1 MSALRE
7 RVLDYLQARHS
18 MTIASHGEEGVW
30 AATVFYVNDGFRLY
44 FLSAP
49 TTRHIRNIAHDGR
62 IAITIQEDCADWPE
76 IKGIQAE
83 GRALEIGGAEE
94 SRARDLYGD
103 KYPVVGKI
111 AQAPAFIVK
120 ALAKVRWYRFEPE
133 SLYFIDNS
141 AGFGRRE
148 AVDCGNPP

>member
-1 MSALRE
+1 MSALPE
-7 RVLDYLQARHS
+7 KVLDYLKARHAMS
-18 MTIASHGEEGVW
+18 IASCGAEGVW
-30 AATVFYVNDGFRLY
+30 AATVFYVHDGFTLY
-44 FLSAP
+44 FLSSP
-49 TTRHIRNIAHDGR
+49 TTRHSRNIAHDAR
-62 IAITIQEDCADWPE
+62 IAITIQEDCADWHE

-83 GRALEIGGAEE
+83 GRAVEIGGAEE
-94 SRARDLYGD
+94 NRARELYGE

-133 SLYFIDNS
+133 KLYFIDNA

-148 AVDCGNPP
+148 AVEFRND

>member
-1 MSALRE
+1 MRALRE
-7 RVLDYLQARHS
+7 KVLHYLDAHHA
-18 MTIASHGEEGVW
+18 MTIASHGEDGVW
-30 AATVFYVNDGFRLY
+30 AAAVFYVNDDLRLY

-49 TTRHIRNIAHDGR
+49 TTRHSRNIAHDAR

-83 GRALEIGGAEE
+83 GRAVEIGGAEE
-94 SRARDLYGD
+94 NRARELYGQ
-103 KYPVVGKI
+103 KYPVVGKV

-141 AGFGRRE
+141 AGFGHRE
-148 AVDCGNPP
+148 AVDCGALA

>member
-7 RVLDYLQARHS
+7 TVLDYLRTHHA
-18 MTIASHGEEGVW
+18 MTIASQGEQGVW
-30 AATVFYVNDGFRLY
+30 AATVFYVNDEFRLY

-49 TTRHIRNIAHDGR
+49 TTRHIRNMAHDAR
-62 IAITIQEDCADWPE
+62 IAITIQEDCADWHE

-83 GRALEIGGAEE
+83 GRAVEIGGAEE
-94 SRARDLYGD
+94 THARQLYGE

-148 AVDCGNPP
+148 AVECGPPQ

>member
-1 MSALRE
+1 MTELRE
-7 RVLDYLQARHS
+7 KVLDYLKAHHS

-30 AATVFYVNDGFRLY
+30 AAAVFYVNDGFRLY

-49 TTRHIRNIAHDGR
+49 TTRHSRNIAHDAR

-83 GRALEIGGAEE
+83 GRAIEISGAEE
-94 SRARDLYGD
+94 ARAREFYGD

-120 ALAKVRWYRFEPE
+120 ALAKVRWYRLRVER
-133 SLYFIDNS
+133 LYFIDN
-141 AGFGRRE
+141 ARGFGTRRSFG
-148 AVDCGNPP
+148 D

>member
-1 MSALRE
+1 MRALRE
-7 RVLDYLQARHS
+7 KVLDYLDAHHA
-18 MTIASHGEEGVW
+18 MTIASQGEEGVW
-30 AATVFYVNDGFRLY
+30 AAAVFYVNDGLRLY

-49 TTRHIRNIAHDGR
+49 TTRHSRNIAHDAR

-83 GRALEIGGAEE
+83 GRAVEIGGAEE
-94 SRARDLYGD
+94 NRARELYGQ
-103 KYPVVGKI
+103 KYPVVGKV

-141 AGFGRRE
+141 AGFGQRA
-148 AVDCGNPP
+148 AVDCSELA

>member
-7 RVLDYLQARHS
+7 RVLDYLKARHS

-49 TTRHIRNIAHDGR
+49 TTRHSRNIACDAR

-83 GRALEIGGAEE
+83 GRAVEICGSEE
-94 SRARDLYGD
+94 TRARELYGD

-133 SLYFIDNS
+133 GLYFIDNS
-141 AGFGRRE
+141 AAFGRRE
-148 AVDCGNPP
+148 AVDCRDPA